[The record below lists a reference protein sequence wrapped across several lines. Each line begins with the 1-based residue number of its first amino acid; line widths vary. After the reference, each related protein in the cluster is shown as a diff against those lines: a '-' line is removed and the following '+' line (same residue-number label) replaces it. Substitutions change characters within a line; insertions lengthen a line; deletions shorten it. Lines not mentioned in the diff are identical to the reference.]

1 MKLASF
7 DIFDTALIRRCGIP
21 ENIYYLLAY
30 RLYPNDMA
38 KREDFLQW
46 RIQAESNAGSRHC
59 REVTLADIYDDP
71 ELIGFGEYTAKELLA
86 YEKAVE
92 ADNLIAVPVIADL
105 IRQKRADG
113 YTICFISDMY
123 LDSRFLSMILMR
135 EGCRIDGEQ
144 VLVSCEHGLRKST
157 GTLYG
162 LVKKQLQP
170 DVWEHYGDNR
180 QSDIKT
186 ARQFG
191 IKGIYIDNGFTDAE
205 KRLLKETTWQRDKY
219 PLSVLAGLSRA
230 ERLSNAQSAET
241 TLAAD
246 FVAPAYI
253 PYILFILKTARERG
267 IKRLYFL
274 SRDSYILMK
283 AMQALSPGDIEL
295 RFLFVSRQ
303 SLLLPYLTNPT
314 AELFLD
320 IMDHKTIYRKY
331 VDALLYKLGTSR
343 SELEKSGITF
353 DYNHITTREQ
363 EQDFLHKVFDGAFV
377 PILQQRTQEA
387 RHVLSAYLEQE
398 GLFDGTENAM
408 VDIGWLGTSRLMINR
423 ILHETGHREPLFFY
437 YGIRND
443 VLPTKYGR
451 YITYFPARQLNTES
465 TVLLENYFSTSPYP
479 TTIGYR
485 HERDH
490 IIPVFP
496 AGTSYSGSSIIRANV
511 SMIESLAPII
521 ASIKFIGEEVL
532 YQWAKISLDTIVS
545 LKVRMD
551 VSPVARCSG
560 FEKEPLARRLKF
572 MELCLLVLAGKQ
584 VTASDRMSIYMT
596 CGKRLRVP
604 LLRCYETV
612 HNIKTFIFRKYIYK
626 PK

>member
-7 DIFDTALIRRCGIP
+7 DIFDTVLIRQCGIP
-21 ENIYYLLAY
+21 ENIYYLLAH
-30 RLYPNDMA
+30 RLYPDDMA

-46 RIQAESNAGSRHC
+46 RIQAESNAGSRYC
-59 REVTLADIYDDP
+59 REVTLTDIYDDP
-71 ELIGFGEYTAKELLA
+71 ELIGFGEYTAKELFA

-92 ADNLIAVPVIADL
+92 ADNLMAVPVIADL

-123 LDSRFLSMILMR
+123 LDSGFLSMILMR
-135 EGCRIDGEQ
+135 EGCRIDREQ
-144 VLVSCEHGLRKST
+144 VFVSCEHGLRKST

-191 IKGIYIDNGFTDAE
+191 IKGIHIDNGFTDAE

-230 ERLSNAQSAET
+230 ERLSNAQSAEA

-283 AMQALSPGDIEL
+283 AIQALSSGDIEL

-320 IMDHKTIYRKY
+320 VMDHKTVYRKY
-331 VDALLYKLGTSR
+331 VDALLYKLGTDR

-353 DYNHITTREQ
+353 DYNHIATREQ

-377 PILQQRTQEA
+377 PILRQRTQEA

-437 YGIRND
+437 CGIRND

-451 YITYFPARQLNTES
+451 YITYFPAGQLSTES
-465 TVLLENYFSTSPYP
+465 TVLLENYFSASPYP

-496 AGTSYSGSSIIRANV
+496 AGTSYTGSSIIRANV

-521 ASIKFIGEEVL
+521 ASMKFIGEEVL

-572 MELCLLVLAGKQ
+572 MELCLLVLTGKQ

-604 LLRCYETV
+604 LLRCYGTV